1 MKCWYSLKQQLVGN
15 EGVLFCTLVIVKGSF
30 VQDMQMA
37 IKKWTLK
44 NLSLF
49 KLFFFFFFFVQ
60 TWMALNSVQSNHP
73 LVWCPV
79 SNSGQSKVP
88 WKNNR
93 SSIKWNFLACGS
105 PQLRDFPSWRLYSEG
120 FIPWISDRLSNLC
133 TLWISV
139 TNSHSDFSQ
148 FNCDLFAQTHF
159 YVFFFF
165 LTYIC

>member
-1 MKCWYSLKQQLVGN
+1 MDLLYSI
-15 EGVLFCTLVIVKGSF
+15 C
-30 VQDMQMA
+30 
-37 IKKWTLK
+37 KWTLK
-44 NLSLF
+44 KISLF
-49 KLFFFFFFFVQ
+49 KLLIFFLH
-60 TWMALNSVQSNHP
+60 TNKRMALNSVQSNHP

-88 WKNNR
+88 WKNKNR

-148 FNCDLFAQTHF
+148 FNCDLFAQAHL
-159 YVFFFF
+159 YVFSFF